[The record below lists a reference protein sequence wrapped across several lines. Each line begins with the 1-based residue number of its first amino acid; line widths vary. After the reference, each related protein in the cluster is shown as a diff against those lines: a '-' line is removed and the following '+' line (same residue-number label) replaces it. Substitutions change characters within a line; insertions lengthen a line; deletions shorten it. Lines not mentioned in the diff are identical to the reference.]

1 MSETATGQVW
11 PQPVETPSSEA
22 PQPLTG
28 EKAPIASIDRQ
39 NITVHQCAACDG
51 RHENIEVHDFNR
63 PRPPFTHWYTCPALG
78 DPVPLCL
85 AMLKSGEAIEL
96 NGPVCQA
103 LAEAQIAGRFL
114 VAVFFVQDGVLML
127 RRTTYKFPA
136 VEYFETKD
144 SAGVMGTLRKNLEQ
158 EVGTQ
163 QPAVMR
169 EAALPKPLRE
179 LLGNGSLPDRVVH
192 KLPEG
197 VAAQIAADN
206 AAKQAR
212 NQ

>member
-1 MSETATGQVW
+1 MSEPAAGQVW
-11 PQPVETPSSEA
+11 PHPVVVETA
-22 PQPLTG
+22 PPDQPLTG
-28 EKAPIASIDRQ
+28 EKPSLVGQ

-51 RHENIEVHDFNR
+51 RHENIEVRDYNR
-63 PRPPFTHWYTCPALG
+63 PQPPFTHWYMCPNLG
-78 DPVPLCL
+78 DPVPIAL
-85 AMLKSGEAIEL
+85 AMLHDGQALEL

-114 VAVFFVQDGVLML
+114 VAVCMIKDGKLLL
-127 RRTTYKFPA
+127 RRTTHKFPA
-136 VEYFETKD
+136 AEYFETKE

-169 EAALPKPLRE
+169 EATLPKPLRE

-206 AAKQAR
+206 AVKQAR